1 MAVVDIHSHVIPPA
15 LVALMKDGTAP
26 DGIRIEDADGKPWVV
41 HRQGYRYPL
50 LREFYDVQ
58 ERLKSM
64 DSMEIDMAVLSP
76 APPLFLYW
84 IDPEAGLNASRVIND
99 AVAEMVAEA
108 PDRFIGVASLPLQ
121 NPEGAVIE
129 LRRSVKTLGL
139 RGAIIGPHCEGVNLD
154 NASLRPVLAAAEEV
168 GVPLIVHPYYVG
180 STPGLDDFYL
190 TNLEGNPWQTAVCAS
205 RLIFS
210 GTLDLFENINFVLV
224 HGGGHLL
231 YQIGRLD
238 HGYKVRPEA
247 KTPLKVPSDYLRR
260 FHYDTLTHSASSTA
274 WLVDLVGADRVL
286 FGTDV
291 PFDMAG
297 LSFKEQLRGCSLD
310 GYEHALISAKNAF
323 RLFGSIGRSEQ

>member
-1 MAVVDIHSHVIPPA
+1 MAVVDVHSHVIPPA
-15 LVALMKDGTAP
+15 LVRLMKSGTAP
-26 DGIRIEDADGKPWVV
+26 DGIVIEDVDGTPWVV
-41 HRQGYRYPL
+41 HRQGYKYPL
-50 LREFYDVQ
+50 LREFYDVE

-64 DSMEIDMAVLSP
+64 DSMEIDVAVLSP

-84 IDPEAGLNASRVIND
+84 VDPEAGIEASKVIND
-99 AVAEMVAEA
+99 AVSEMVAEA

-121 NPEGAVIE
+121 SPEAAARE
-129 LRRSVKTLGL
+129 LRRSVERLGL
-139 RGAIIGPHCEGVNLD
+139 RGAIIGPHCEGVDLD
-154 NASLRPVLAAAEEV
+154 DISLRPVLATAEEL

-190 TNLEGNPWQTAVCAS
+190 TNLEGNPWQTTVCAS

-210 GTLDLFENINFVLV
+210 GTLDVFENINFVLV

-238 HGYKVRPEA
+238 HGYRVRPEA
-247 KTPLKVPSDYLRR
+247 KIPQKMPSQYLRR
-260 FHYDTLTHSASSTA
+260 FHYDTLTHDASSTA
-274 WLVDLVGADRVL
+274 WLVDRVGADRVL

-297 LSFKEQLRGCSLD
+297 LPFNEQLGGCSLD
-310 GYEHALISAKNAF
+310 GHQHSLISAENAF
-323 RLFGSIGRSEQ
+323 RLFGSVGRSGE